1 MRLNINIH
9 RLIKHVSSI
18 GILAGLLTCFVP
30 VACIAQETNHF
41 IQKEDTA
48 IYGKKGDVMP
58 DTWPEYPGGMP
69 ALFDFFT
76 GQIDAMLKRLNLSK
90 AHFNYGHGVPGRT
103 IVQFIIE
110 KDGSVKHVKVL
121 RGVDPKLDEEAIGF
135 IHVMPEWK
143 PGVKDDKPVRVLYT
157 VPISWHL

>member
-58 DTWPEYPGGMP
+58 
-69 ALFDFFT
+69 
-76 GQIDAMLKRLNLSK
+76 
-90 AHFNYGHGVPGRT
+90 
-103 IVQFIIE
+103 
-110 KDGSVKHVKVL
+110 
-121 RGVDPKLDEEAIGF
+121 
-135 IHVMPEWK
+135 EWK